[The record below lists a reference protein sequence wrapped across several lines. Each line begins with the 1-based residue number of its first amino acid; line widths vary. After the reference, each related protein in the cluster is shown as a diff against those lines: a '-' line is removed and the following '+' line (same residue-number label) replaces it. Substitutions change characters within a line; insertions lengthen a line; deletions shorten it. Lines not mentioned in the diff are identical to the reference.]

1 MAFTA
6 IPCCKCGS
14 HRVPPSLPELACKAS
29 LLASDTAAP
38 STARFAQITHSHI
51 ASVIMTIHMR
61 PWISPIEC
69 LTEPTELT
77 YRYTLSFR
85 RIPRFRGGVHRK
97 TLNSETEIST
107 LANMSPFA
115 TFHHI

>member
-6 IPCCKCGS
+6 TPCCKCGS
-14 HRVPPSLPELACKAS
+14 HRVPPSLPESASKAS

-51 ASVIMTIHMR
+51 ASVIMTIRMC

-69 LTEPTELT
+69 LTAPGSRADRGHISLHFVIPEDAKVPW
-77 YRYTLSFR
+77 R
-85 RIPRFRGGVHRK
+85 RPLK
-97 TLNSETEIST
+97 DTQL
-107 LANMSPFA
+107 
-115 TFHHI
+115 